1 MSPLYFF
8 NKLSS
13 FSSDVFMPRAWI
25 FWICDSQGDF
35 FREDFGTKA
44 SASLFNVEFDLV
56 ILCCTGKETKPRLD
70 SASFFFFDLRV
81 EERSRLVEFRCWEA
95 LCCVAWFSKRSKR
108 FCVISSSSCSSFSVA
123 TTWTSTQILGPKNVP
138 SRLSRKYDV
147 YRPGSLGVMIIALS
161 SQRLPEEHS
170 GTGKVFLVG
179 RDSVPLVNSSMTRLS
194 QSSLPTFRTHHFF
207 KSFCSGRYLLRRG
220 MFTCCTNSAFKG
232 VDEMRTSFVFSGS
245 CNRFALFLGPDG
257 RTSNSNPAREEA
269 YIN

>member
-1 MSPLYFF
+1 MPTP
-8 NKLSS
+8 NII
-13 FSSDVFMPRAWI
+13 VFMHI
-25 FWICDSQGDF
+25 LEKDF
-35 FREDFGTKA
+35 T
-44 SASLFNVEFDLV
+44 
-56 ILCCTGKETKPRLD
+56 
-70 SASFFFFDLRV
+70 
-81 EERSRLVEFRCWEA
+81 
-95 LCCVAWFSKRSKR
+95 
-108 FCVISSSSCSSFSVA
+108 
-123 TTWTSTQILGPKNVP
+123 
-138 SRLSRKYDV
+138 
-147 YRPGSLGVMIIALS
+147 MIIALS

-257 RTSNSNPAREEA
+257 RTSNSNPAREPHKKFKC
-269 YIN
+269 NHTTRQS